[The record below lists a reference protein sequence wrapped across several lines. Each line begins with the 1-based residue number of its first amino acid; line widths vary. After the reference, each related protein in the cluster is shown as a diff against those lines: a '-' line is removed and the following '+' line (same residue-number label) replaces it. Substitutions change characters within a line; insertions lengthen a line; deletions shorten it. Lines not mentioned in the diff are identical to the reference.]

1 MLNVHLCE
9 VRFWTNEISLWP
21 VVPRCDQNCIL
32 WHLICYV
39 ISSINCV
46 ASLIPDISCVASVPF
61 TTPLPWLDRIVK
73 CPSDVHFVISVEVVG
88 HPVTFHLLFYEW
100 EFWRYY
106 SFHIQ
111 IFSQVIRHIESDCWK
126 WGYGEYTSLQWH
138 VLNKS
143 HRLCNNV
150 FCILNLF
157 LERYFFML
165 INRYCYTMVQSI
177 EHTVLLFLTVSFSF
191 LSKIENGATLINVYN
206 REVRIFTNKCRLTK
220 CLIGFLNCGLLGQA
234 KQITYFQFVNPF
246 DFSLQRKES
255 TLH

>member
-1 MLNVHLCE
+1 M
-9 VRFWTNEISLWP
+9 ISG
-21 VVPRCDQNCIL
+21 
-32 WHLICYV
+32 
-39 ISSINCV
+39 INCV

-61 TTPLPWLDRIVK
+61 TTPLPWPDRIVK

-88 HPVTFHLLFYEW
+88 HPGTFRLLFYEW
-100 EFWRYY
+100 EFWRCY

-111 IFSQVIRHIESDCWK
+111 FFSQVIRHIESDTV
-126 WGYGEYTSLQWH
+126 ENEAMRNRLTSLQWH

-143 HRLCNNV
+143 NRSCN
-150 FCILNLF
+150 FAQLF
-157 LERYFFML
+157 VSFLHTEPFLRHFISL
-165 INRYCYTMVQSI
+165 SNRYCYTMVQSI

-191 LSKIENGATLINVYN
+191 LSKIEYGATLIKVYN
-206 REVRIFTNKCRLTK
+206 REVSIFTNKGRLTK

-234 KQITYFQFVNPF
+234 KKKTYFQFANLF